1 MFVPFQTLNDFYP
14 GLFLWTDP
22 TLYGRTVASA
32 LGAAGDRRLTSRDL
46 RPCLV
51 VGVDTANLTFTA
63 APLSATRPCNTEG
76 WVRIDDVTPCI
87 TWKLNDAWIWVGT
100 PPTLSMVFYEPKIMH
115 PNKDMYYSV
124 DPIASANL
132 KSYWIQRKAYRRQ
145 SPTKGME
152 SYSSYSTP
160 TSSPSRSSASSSSP
174 SSACFS
180 PGPAP
185 LHALPTRIH
194 LRTLLPNPK
203 ASRPGLG
210 QPHDR
215 NTDPGAGVSLPAGHC
230 GGGGAS
236 LRPLWGGDVVR
247 VRRGRSPGLHRVL
260 SRVPWL
266 VARPALGL
274 VLERR
279 HGPGGPRVHVHVD
292 AWASLKAMSLLAS
305 V

>member
-174 SSACFS
+174 PPACFS
-180 PGPAP
+180 PGPPRYTPSPPAYTSALSSPIQKPLAP
-185 LHALPTRIH
+185 GWTSPMAIATPIPVPAYPYQRAT
-194 LRTLLPNPK
+194 
-203 ASRPGLG
+203 AAAAARPY
-210 QPHDR
+210 
-215 NTDPGAGVSLPAGHC
+215 DPSGAGTLSVSAVVVPPGFTESSPAFPGWW
-230 GGGGAS
+230 
-236 LRPLWGGDVVR
+236 RDP
-247 VRRGRSPGLHRVL
+247 RSGWFW
-260 SRVPWL
+260 S
-266 VARPALGL
+266 AATGL
-274 VLERR
+274 VDPASMSMSMPGRR
-279 HGPGGPRVHVHVD
+279 
-292 AWASLKAMSLLAS
+292 
-305 V
+305 